1 MFFSFSP
8 KSSILLL
15 FFLHGIIF
23 CVLLFFK
30 GLRNEDKPSI
40 WLSLFTLLCAF
51 YIAPFMLGYAGWY
64 SRDVY
69 RDILFYVPFQQ
80 TLLLA
85 PILYFYFKTLLDKS
99 FIFSKRESIHF
110 LPAILYIIYSLI
122 IFLTDKVILNEY
134 YFYEDGKDKDFSIWY
149 QIAGLI
155 SLIYYLVKSLK
166 TYNDYKTITYNS
178 ISFADSVMFKWAQ
191 RFLVAFLV
199 LITIRILFFILN
211 PEWDEFGKK
220 FWYYVCFSILFY
232 YISISGYTNSIF
244 SYTIFKDL
252 RVSSDSELELKK
264 GVEVESQNHQNDS
277 GNEEPADNKAQIP
290 DLDSWKEKVEKL
302 MLINK
307 LYENPQLVITD
318 LSSELNTHSKKVSQV
333 INQGFNLNFNDF
345 VNLYRIRALMQ
356 KLEEREHDI
365 QTLLSLAF
373 ECGFNSKSTFNRAF
387 KRYTSLNPKEYIQK
401 HYPK

>member
-15 FFLHGIIF
+15 FFIHGIIF

-40 WLSLFTLLCAF
+40 WLSLFMLLSAL
-51 YIAPFMLGYAGWY
+51 YIAPFMLGYGGWY

-99 FIFSKRESIHF
+99 FIFSKREYIHF
-110 LPAILYIIYSLI
+110 LPAILYCIYSSI
-122 IFLTDKVILNEY
+122 IFLTDKVMLNEY

-178 ISFADSVMFKWAQ
+178 ISFADSVMFKWAK

-199 LITIRILFFILN
+199 LIAIRILFFILN

-264 GVEVESQNHQNDS
+264 GEEIKSQYHQKDRRND
-277 GNEEPADNKAQIP
+277 EPADNKAQIP
-290 DLDSWKEKVEKL
+290 DLNSWKEKVEKL

-387 KRYTSLNPKEYIQK
+387 KRYTSLNPKEYIKK